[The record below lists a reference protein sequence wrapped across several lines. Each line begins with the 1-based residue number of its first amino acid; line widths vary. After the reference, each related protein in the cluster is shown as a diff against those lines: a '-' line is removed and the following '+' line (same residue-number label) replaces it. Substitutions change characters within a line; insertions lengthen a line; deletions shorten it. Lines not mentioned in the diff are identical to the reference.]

1 MIVLLIILVSLF
13 QVGDS
18 PTKWQCAKNCE
29 PPGKDVT
36 LLKGREM
43 TERVVTCET
52 PKLPNLLDAKG
63 TVLVQVLVDET
74 GNVSCVRAINSSLSL
89 IEGPA
94 LEAAKKWKFKP
105 LVVDQKPKPY
115 TGLVYVYASWDVDE
129 MKKHCQTA
137 TGRTN
142 RWTRA
147 AGACFVTGLVRR
159 REL

>member
-1 MIVLLIILVSLF
+1 MIALLIILCSLF
-13 QVGDS
+13 QAGDLR
-18 PTKWQCAKNCE
+18 PKWQCAKNCE

-63 TVLVQVLVDET
+63 TVLIQVLVDET
-74 GNVSCVRAINSSLSL
+74 GNVSCVRAISSSLSL

-105 LVVDQKPKPY
+105 LVVDQNPKPY

-129 MKKHCQTA
+129 MKKHCPNSDGPNKSLDA
-137 TGRTN
+137 SGGSVFLN
-142 RWTRA
+142 
-147 AGACFVTGLVRR
+147 
-159 REL
+159 